1 MQDCLAMKNNLSHF
15 QNFEELPDGT
25 DVTRAGFDDF
35 IAEAGQCASLVSE
48 GLAGVKGQKWHPILR
63 HPYDCWLLGA
73 SSWGECGNTITQHL
87 KLSGSIA

>member
-48 GLAGVKGQKWHPILR
+48 GLAGVKEQLQQRAKAPK
-63 HPYDCWLLGA
+63 A
-73 SSWGECGNTITQHL
+73 F
-87 KLSGSIA
+87 